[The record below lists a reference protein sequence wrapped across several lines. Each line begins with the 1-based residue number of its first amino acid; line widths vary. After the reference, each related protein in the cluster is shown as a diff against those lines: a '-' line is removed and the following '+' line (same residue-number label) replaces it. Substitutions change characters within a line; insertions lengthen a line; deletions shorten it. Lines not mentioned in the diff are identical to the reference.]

1 MDPGATI
8 EAPALPPGAAAEQRI
23 LQVNGRRYSLRLEGC
38 FWAALE
44 TIAQDRGQRLNRLVA
59 DVAAQAEGA
68 NLASS
73 LRVFCVEE
81 LRRAELAR
89 RIGAD
94 RTSLLALVHSAPAP
108 GLLTDAGQRVL
119 AANRGFLSW
128 VGLPAGQLLDTPLL
142 RHFRF
147 RLGQGKTFEG
157 LWAGLGHG
165 WTEPADARLVNIEP
179 GRVLAANARLVPV
192 MAAPEAPYCL
202 LWVLK

>member
-8 EAPALPPGAAAEQRI
+8 EAPALLPGSAAEQRI

-44 TIAQDRGQRLNRLVA
+44 AIAQDRGQRLNRLVA
-59 DVAAQAEGA
+59 DLAARAESA

-73 LRVFCVEE
+73 LRVFCVEA
-81 LRRAELAR
+81 LRQAALVR

-94 RTSLLALVHSAPAP
+94 RTSLLALVRSAPGP
-108 GLLTDAGQRVL
+108 GLLADAGQRIL

-128 VGLPAGQLLDTPLL
+128 VGLPEGQLLDTPLL

-147 RLGQGKTFEG
+147 RMGPGKTFEG
-157 LWAGLGHG
+157 LWAGLGQG
-165 WTEPADARLVNIEP
+165 WTDPEDARLVNIEP
-179 GRVLAANARLVPV
+179 GRVLAANVRLVPI
-192 MAAPEAPYCL
+192 MAPLEAPTCL
-202 LWVLK
+202 LWVVK